1 MHRGLFP
8 VVFRRSKTKAFF
20 NEGMGMFIDFVPAF
34 FIKVRFF
41 FLCKVKEERNVE
53 WAKRLNKA

>member
-34 FIKVRFF
+34 LR
-41 FLCKVKEERNVE
+41 KVKEERNVE